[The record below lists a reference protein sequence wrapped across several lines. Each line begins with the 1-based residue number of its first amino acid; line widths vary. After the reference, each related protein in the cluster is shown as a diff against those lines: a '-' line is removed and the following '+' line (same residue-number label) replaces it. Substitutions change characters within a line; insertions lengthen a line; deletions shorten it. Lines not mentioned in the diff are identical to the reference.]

1 MNDNDYELTS
11 LIDLAVKNGFSW
23 KYDSLPIYRQAQRE
37 LYVVERGGSCYPMNR
52 DDSELYKLLF
62 SYGFAKAIWGEEKYK
77 ANGELYVWQHH
88 LQQAVVSKDPL
99 QYFLDY
105 LKIYVWQYDLHQ
117 AVVSSEAA

>member
-1 MNDNDYELTS
+1 MNDNNYKLTS

-23 KYDSLPIYRQAQRE
+23 KYDSLPIYRQAQRK
-37 LYVVERGGSCYPMNR
+37 LYVVDRDGCNYPLNL

-77 ANGELYVWQHH
+77 AKSIIHDGVVLMTYPIGELYVWQYH

-99 QYFLDY
+99 QYFLDN
-105 LKIYVWQYDLHQ
+105 LKR
-117 AVVSSEAA
+117 